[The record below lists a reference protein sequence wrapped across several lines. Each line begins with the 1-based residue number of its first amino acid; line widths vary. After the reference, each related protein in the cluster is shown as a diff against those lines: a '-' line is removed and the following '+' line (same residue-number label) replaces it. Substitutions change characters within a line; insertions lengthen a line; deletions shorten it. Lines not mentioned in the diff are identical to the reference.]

1 MWQLLPQ
8 VYAWC
13 RAHEEE
19 EVMILDLEI
28 VWCASIDYRGTPSLW
43 FLWRLPA
50 AEEESQKGGK
60 DASFHIPAL
69 G

>member
-1 MWQLLPQ
+1 
-8 VYAWC
+8 
-13 RAHEEE
+13 
-19 EVMILDLEI
+19 MILDLEI

-60 DASFHIPAL
+60 DASFDIPAL